1 MRRLM
6 IACLVGGLVLGG
18 WAVIA
23 VGAPAVAG
31 ALRAVGWTGLLAI
44 SAFHLIAT
52 ALMGTAW
59 WSLRPGG
66 KWRLYVWG
74 RLLRDAGSEVLPL
87 SQVGGYVLGARAPIM
102 HGAERTAVAASV
114 VVDATV
120 EFCAQIAF
128 IGLGVAFLLRLPQA
142 ATFTGPIVA
151 WLVPAVV
158 VAAAVIA
165 IQLCRNETAHRF
177 AARFTSG
184 WIAST
189 LTAIAVVHGEI
200 AWIYRHQAR
209 LLRSFLL
216 HFAAWI
222 VSGAE
227 AWLVLRMMGVQRD
240 LRVVLALEAL
250 LFAARSV
257 AFMVPAA
264 VGVQEGAYL
273 VIGVGFGLPPDA
285 ALGLSLLKRGRD
297 FVLGVPALASWHYLE
312 RRRMAREPWRR
323 PATE

>member
-1 MRRLM
+1 M

-18 WAVIA
+18 WAVFA

-31 ALRAVGWTGLLAI
+31 ALRAVGWAGLLAI

-59 WSLRPGG
+59 WSLRSAG
-66 KWRLYVWG
+66 KWRFYVWG

-102 HGAERTAVAASV
+102 QGAERTAVAASV
-114 VVDATV
+114 VVDATL

-128 IGLGVAFLLRLPQA
+128 IGLGVGLLLHLPQA
-142 ATFTGPIVA
+142 ATFTGPVVA
-151 WLVPAVV
+151 WLVPAV
-158 VAAAVIA
+158 AAAAAMIS
-165 IQLCRNETAHRF
+165 IQLCQSETSRRF
-177 AARFTSG
+177 AARFTRG
-184 WIAST
+184 WFALT
-189 LTAIAVVHGEI
+189 LAAMAVVHSEI
-200 AWIYRHQAR
+200 RWIYRRKAR
-209 LLRSFLL
+209 ILRSFLL

-222 VSGAE
+222 VAGTE

-257 AFMVPAA
+257 VFMVPAA
-264 VGVQEGAYL
+264 IGVQEGAYL

-297 FVLGVPALASWHYLE
+297 FVLGVPTLASWHYLE
-312 RRRMAREPWRR
+312 RRRIAQERWRR
-323 PATE
+323 PASE